1 MVDDWD
7 QPMFVLITV
16 DEVLD
21 LESINHKENTLKA
34 YNQFKI
40 YICNILRQL
49 GLSHSVV
56 KPFVE

>member
-16 DEVLD
+16 DEILD

-34 YNQFKI
+34 YNQFKKLYLQYCASI
-40 YICNILRQL
+40 GIE
-49 GLSHSVV
+49 
-56 KPFVE
+56 PFGSKTFC

>member
-16 DEVLD
+16 DEILD

-34 YNQFKI
+34 YNQLK
-40 YICNILRQL
+40 NI
-49 GLSHSVV
+49 SAIFCVNWD
-56 KPFVE
+56 